1 MLCHRGDYPDEASKD
16 SAGSDY
22 GTNSRAAERGARNL
36 GIRIL
41 RLFFQ
46 KALFPSD
53 YSVEDLTWR
62 CTPSDV
68 ATITSTG
75 ALSAKSE
82 GMAEVS
88 AQYKNS
94 DGSVIYASI
103 KVYVSETKLPTY
115 SQSDINITY
124 QGVNLLESE
133 SASSFVPSNMTSSFE
148 LKYYEIVETNGKITV
163 IPKVAST
170 PVTIEDLKIVKPE
183 NKLLVMLISD
193 GKIMK
198 ENLQL
203 AKLDENFLLRQI
215 KKIGE
220 SNIKNILVFTID
232 NDGNMYIQP
241 KNKPYVTLK
250 TSFEGGDNW

>member
-1 MLCHRGDYPDEASKD
+1 MFTLFV
-16 SAGSDY
+16 
-22 GTNSRAAERGARNL
+22 RAVLVYTIVLIVFRLMGKRQLGQMQPFELVLTLIIADLATIPMAESSVP
-36 GIRIL
+36 IL
-41 RLFFQ
+41 HGVIPL
-46 KALFPSD
+46 
-53 YSVEDLTWR
+53 LTLV
-62 CTPSDV
+62 TVHYFLTIITKKSDV
-68 ATITSTG
+68 LNRFISGKPIIVINPKGVDYNAI
-75 ALSAKSE
+75 KSLNISVDDLFE
-82 GMAEVS
+82 AIRGNGFFSLDEI
-88 AQYKNS
+88 QY
-94 DGSVIYASI
+94 A
-103 KVYVSETKLPTY
+103 
-115 SQSDINITY
+115 
-124 QGVNLLESE
+124 
-133 SASSFVPSNMTSSFE
+133 
-148 LKYYEIVETNGKITV
+148 IVETNGKITV

>member
-1 MLCHRGDYPDEASKD
+1 MFTLLARCLIIYLIVLFVFRLMGKRQLGELQPFEFVITLIVADLATLPMADTAIPLIHGIVPLITLLVIHFGISVLICKSINFRKIISGKPVIVISPSGIDYENLKKLNLNLNDIQESL
-16 SAGSDY
+16 
-22 GTNSRAAERGARNL
+22 RNL
-36 GIRIL
+36 NYYK
-41 RLFFQ
+41 F
-46 KALFPSD
+46 
-53 YSVEDLTWR
+53 ED
-62 CTPSDV
+62 
-68 ATITSTG
+68 I
-75 ALSAKSE
+75 E
-82 GMAEVS
+82 
-88 AQYKNS
+88 
-94 DGSVIYASI
+94 YA
-103 KVYVSETKLPTY
+103 
-115 SQSDINITY
+115 
-124 QGVNLLESE
+124 
-133 SASSFVPSNMTSSFE
+133 
-148 LKYYEIVETNGKITV
+148 IVETNGKITV